1 MHCNNDLLNNL
12 ITHQLGNGQKLML
25 LAHADVVKMMVTYID
40 ESGFVYVKPY
50 GGIDVNILPC
60 RQVEIHHGDT
70 KVVGIIGKKPIHLQ
84 RDEANTKLSWEDI
97 WMDIGAKTKAEAM
110 SMVSIGDYVY
120 FQSSRIALP
129 NNLIAGNA
137 LDDGCGVEVLHRVAE
152 SLKNISTDYDL
163 YFVESNFEE
172 IGMRGA
178 IVAANTIKPDIC
190 ITIDVTHATDYPGM
204 NPIMHGDIK
213 LGQGCVLAL
222 GPNVDE
228 DIYCKLKDIAD
239 KNNILYQIE
248 PSPSLTGTDAYMVQV
263 SNEGVRTAVVSI
275 PCRYMHTPYEMVSK
289 DDIEGATKLIEL
301 FIEQSY

>member
-1 MHCNNDLLNNL
+1 MRYNNDLLNNL
-12 ITHQLGNGQKLML
+12 ITHQHGNGKKLML
-25 LAHADVVKMMVTYID
+25 IAHADVVKMMVTYID
-40 ESGFVYVKPY
+40 ESGFIYVKPY

-84 RDEANTKLSWEDI
+84 KEETGKLSWENIWVDI
-97 WMDIGAKTKAEAM
+97 AAKNKAEAAA
-110 SMVSIGDYVY
+110 MVSIGDYVY
-120 FQSSRIALP
+120 YQPSYIELP
-129 NNLIAGNA
+129 NNYISGSG
-137 LDDGCGVEVLHRVAE
+137 LDNSCGVQVMNIVAE
-152 SLKNISTDYDL
+152 SLKDKQVKYDI
-163 YFVESNFEE
+163 YFVASNYEE

-204 NPIMHGDIK
+204 NPIMYGDIK

-228 DIYCKLKDIAD
+228 DIYGKLKDIAD
-239 KNNILYQIE
+239 KNNIPYQIE

-289 DDIEGATKLIEL
+289 DDIESATKLIEL